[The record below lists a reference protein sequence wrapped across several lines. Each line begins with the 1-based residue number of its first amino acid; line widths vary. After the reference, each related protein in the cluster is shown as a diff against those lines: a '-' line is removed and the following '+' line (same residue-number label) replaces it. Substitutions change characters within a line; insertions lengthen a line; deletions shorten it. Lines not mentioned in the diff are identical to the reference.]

1 MPPKAPG
8 RSSHLKKSICCSLL
22 RLSVI
27 AIASTVSFAWA
38 YDIAISERLDQM
50 LALAEEFVKRGDFG
64 NAEKE
69 YNQITRLYPEAS
81 EGYNDLG
88 ALYMSERRFDSAC
101 REFELAAALDP
112 KEAVIQ
118 QNLGICLF
126 ESNRVSRA
134 IDALEQA
141 ESLAPSELRTHYFL
155 GYSLFMTGQ
164 LNQAERE
171 LEYVRTRKPRDE
183 NTLFALVRLYRE
195 KREDA
200 KSVAAFDDLVR
211 AHPGS
216 VFVHVLMG
224 ESYDAQG
231 KPKDAIA
238 EYKRAIALA
247 PEMPRLHFD
256 LGFLLWG
263 ENEMDRAQTE
273 FYEELK
279 IVRNFAPAFY
289 YLGEIDLSRND
300 LPKAELDFGRA
311 LAANSACVD
320 AYVGLGKTLAR
331 EHRFHRALTA
341 FRRAEGLDPK
351 SSDAH
356 YWLATVYRHLR
367 RTQESMQEMRAYQ
380 VTIKYSQRETGQN
393 RLARRVSRT
402 CVSN

>member
-1 MPPKAPG
+1 MPRKASG
-8 RSSHLKKSICCSLL
+8 RSKHLKTSICCSLL

-27 AIASTVSFAWA
+27 VIASRVSFAWA
-38 YDIAISERLDQM
+38 YDIGISDRLDQM

-64 NAEKE
+64 SAEKE
-69 YNQITRLYPEAS
+69 YSQITRLYPESS
-81 EGYNDLG
+81 EAYNDLG
-88 ALYMSERRFDSAC
+88 ALYMGERRFDSAC
-101 REFELAAALDP
+101 SEFDLAAALSP

-126 ESNRVSRA
+126 ESNRLSRA
-134 IDALEQA
+134 IETLQQA
-141 ESLAPSELRTHYFL
+141 ESLAPSDLRTHYFL

-183 NTLFALVRLYRE
+183 NALFALVRLYRE
-195 KREDA
+195 KRENA

-238 EYKRAIALA
+238 EYERAIALA
-247 PEMPRLHFD
+247 PAMPRLHFD

-263 ENEMDRAQTE
+263 ENEMERAQSE
-273 FYEELK
+273 FHEELK

-289 YLGEIDLSRND
+289 YLGEIDLGRND
-300 LPKAELDFGRA
+300 LPKAELDFDRA
-311 LAANSACVD
+311 LAANSGCVD

-331 EHRFHRALTA
+331 AHRFNSALTA
-341 FRRAEGLDPK
+341 FRRAEVLDPK
-351 SSDAH
+351 SSDVH
-356 YWLATVYRHLR
+356 YWLATVYRHLG

-380 VTIKYSQRETGQN
+380 GTSPELQGKMDTNG
-393 RLARRVSRT
+393 AARVSRT
-402 CVSN
+402 CISN